1 MNLEKHMNVRYVH
14 SSEKVKPS
22 NLVKTYSELE
32 GEFKTPYLQIVS
44 RKRSVTDSIPSK
56 SQNKAS
62 WTHFILSYLQFL
74 HS

>member
-32 GEFKTPYLQIVS
+32 GEFKTPYLEIIS
-44 RKRSVTDSIPSK
+44 RKRCVTDSIPSK
-56 SQNKAS
+56 
-62 WTHFILSYLQFL
+62 L
-74 HS
+74 

>member
-1 MNLEKHMNVRYVH
+1 MFRRTGMNLEKHMNVRYVH

-56 SQNKAS
+56 SQNLAS
-62 WTHFILSYLQFL
+62 
-74 HS
+74 